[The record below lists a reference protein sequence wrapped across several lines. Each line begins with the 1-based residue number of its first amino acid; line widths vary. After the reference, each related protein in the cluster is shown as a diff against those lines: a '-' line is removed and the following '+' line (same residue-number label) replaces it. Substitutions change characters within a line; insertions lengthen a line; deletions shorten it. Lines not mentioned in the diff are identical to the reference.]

1 MLRFD
6 ILRYDMQGA
15 YYAGETRHAQ
25 VVMKDLGIT
34 YIKAVP
40 QSIGDCWCFF
50 VCDVPLDVELP
61 SYIIPTKTNPA
72 KWAGFGLSDEDAME
86 LADLLRY
93 DYQIED
99 GCLVGGINQTV
110 NKSIQNQIDKTSD
123 TNDMVHMQGYDP
135 KDIKIFTGN
144 LEWTGFVDI
153 SNSTVIIKKEK

>member
-6 ILRYDMQGA
+6 MLRYDMQGA
-15 YYAGETRHAQ
+15 YYAGDTEHP
-25 VVMKDLGIT
+25 VYVMKDLGIT

-110 NKSIQNQIDKTSD
+110 NKSIQNQIDKTLN
-123 TNDMVHMQGYDP
+123 TNDITHMNGYDP
-135 KDIKIFTGN
+135 SKLSITIGNHKFTGYT
-144 LEWTGFVDI
+144 EIDTI
-153 SNSTVIIKKEK
+153 SIKKEK